1 MWGGRRGG
9 GLVPS
14 DPLPIMTS
22 QYSCS
27 VRTFIKLT
35 IIMERIKMIQIPCL
49 DICSILVSGQLPH
62 RSNSSHLFWNLK
74 DLELAQDCR
83 RGGK

>member
-9 GLVPS
+9 ELLPS
-14 DPLPIMTS
+14 EPVPIMTS
-22 QYSCS
+22 HYSCS
-27 VRTFIKLT
+27 VRTFIKLM

-62 RSNSSHLFWNLK
+62 RSNSSHLFGNLK
-74 DLELAQDCR
+74 DLELAQDCP